1 MDTNNSQPK
10 NNNIFIIAG
19 AIILAGIFVAGAIIY
34 TKLPPEERNKNNFI
48 SNQNNPQFFVEEKN
62 NETNNNEPKLKDIKI
77 DLNGWFS
84 LGSENAK
91 VLIVEYAD
99 YACPYC
105 GKFWE
110 ETFPQI
116 KKNYID
122 TGKVRFVYKDLIVV
136 GGEKAAEAAHC
147 AGEQGKYW
155 EYHDLLFSR
164 QMRDRSKWGDSEV
177 HRQYAKEL
185 GLNEDQLVKCF
196 ESGKYQ
202 NKVNESSN
210 EGASNGGQGTPY
222 FLVNNTPIFGAYPY
236 SEFEKVIEAALNK

>member
-1 MDTNNSQPK
+1 MDTNNSQSK
-10 NNNIFIIAG
+10 NNNIFLIAG
-19 AIILAGIFVAGAIIY
+19 AIVLAGIFVAGAIIY
-34 TKLPPEERNKNNFI
+34 TKLPPEERNKNLVAENTPSI
-48 SNQNNPQFFVEEKN
+48 PTNEVNKDTNAVPQ
-62 NETNNNEPKLKDIKI
+62 LKDIKI

-91 VLIVEYAD
+91 VLMVEYAD

-122 TGKVRFVYKDLIVV
+122 TGKVKFVYKDLIVV

-164 QMRDRSKWGDSEV
+164 QMRDRDKWRNSEI

-202 NKVNESSN
+202 DKVNESSN
-210 EGASNGGQGTPY
+210 EGAKNGGQGTPY
-222 FLVNNTPIFGAYPY
+222 FLINNTPIFGAYPY